1 MLVKKKQAGGLN
13 KFLLIISFLF
23 FFIFCSYSFGSQ
35 ILDYETEEFLNEILN
50 DIAVVNKINK
60 KIKFKINNSDE
71 INAFVNHKNVIHI
84 NSGLIENCQDYVALL
99 SVLAHEVGHIDL
111 NHISIRKKKIQ
122 NIRKY
127 NNLTFLSVIAGSA
140 ISQNYGLLQS
150 NIISSAAASNQ
161 YIVFTK
167 EQEMEA
173 DLYSLNTLKLLNTKS
188 N

>member
-23 FFIFCSYSFGSQ
+23 FFIFCSYSFGAQ

-60 KIKFKINNSDE
+60 KINFKIKNSDE

-84 NSGLIENCQDYVALL
+84 NSGLIENCQDYAALL

-111 NHISIRKKKIQ
+111 NHISIRKKNYKI
-122 NIRKY
+122 
-127 NNLTFLSVIAGSA
+127 
-140 ISQNYGLLQS
+140 
-150 NIISSAAASNQ
+150 
-161 YIVFTK
+161 
-167 EQEMEA
+167 
-173 DLYSLNTLKLLNTKS
+173 
-188 N
+188 